1 MANINVRIDEN
12 VKREAESI
20 FEQLGLNASTAINIF
35 YKQVIRTKSIPFELK
50 LEVPN
55 ETTIAAIEEGEK
67 LLKDGEKG
75 YSDIESLKKALLED
89 KWN

>member
-67 LLKDGEKG
+67 LLKDGVEG

-89 KWN
+89 K

>member
-12 VKREAESI
+12 NKREAESI

-67 LLKDGEKG
+67 LLKDGVKG

-89 KWN
+89 K

>member
-12 VKREAESI
+12 VKREAENI

-67 LLKDGEKG
+67 LLKDGVEG

-89 KWN
+89 K

>member
-12 VKREAESI
+12 IKREAESI

-50 LEVPN
+50 LEIPN
-55 ETTIAAIEEGEK
+55 ETTIAAIEDARQQMA
-67 LLKDGEKG
+67 DGVTG
-75 YSDIESLKKALLED
+75 YSDIESLKKALLDDDEI
-89 KWN
+89 